1 MISVV
6 WNIPCLMR
14 QTAWWLSDKHFFSL
28 SAWSHSKKEK
38 CRQSN
43 GNIIGCAGKLKCRG
57 ERANYRMDVKYSRE
71 VYNWEEENILWS
83 TTFKDSNT
91 NEDEKKMFIG
101 VLFTTFFNKTS
112 AALVLCQQLCQNLCM
127 CTFSHW
133 HTSMLTSISFS
144 QGLPTRFEVLDR
156 KFSFLNLIFTSLI

>member
-43 GNIIGCAGKLKCRG
+43 RNIIGCAGKLKCRG

-71 VYNWEEENILWS
+71 VTEKK
-83 TTFKDSNT
+83 TFYGPQHSKIQT
-91 NEDEKKMFIG
+91 NEDEEKMFIG
-101 VLFTTFFNKTS
+101 VLFTTFFNKTF

-133 HTSMLTSISFS
+133 HTSMLTSVFFS
-144 QGLPTRFEVLDR
+144 GTAHQIWSPW
-156 KFSFLNLIFTSLI
+156 S